1 MHSDKTKEI
10 DNSFLSKK
18 MLLITLTFGHTIVHW
33 YQGLFSLILPF
44 VKSSLSLSDVQIGV
58 LSSIRQS
65 SMTGLNLPSGF
76 IADSYRSYTSLI
88 LFSAIM
94 SFGSGYFLM
103 GITNSYAI
111 AILASAVIGFG
122 TALWHPAGIG
132 ALSITYPNNRGTA
145 LSIHGV
151 GASIGDSL
159 GPIIVGALFLQFSWQ
174 SIMTLHLP
182 ASIVSGLII
191 SFSVIKAY
199 RWQNEKKQFKNYLSD
214 IKKLASSIQTISIMA
229 SYSFILMGRLVIQ
242 TFLPIYIS
250 ETLGY
255 SSFILGVYLTLLYV
269 LGMISQPIMGVV
281 SDKYGRKMVLAPSY
295 GLLSLLYLGLI
306 ISNNSIQLGI
316 VVSSIGLFFY
326 AVSNIAT
333 SAIMDIADKNIQSSS
348 MGIMGLFSQPFTLV
362 APVLAGYFVQISN
375 IQSAFWFA
383 SIVSL
388 IAFLTLLPV
397 SFTNPNK
404 NDI

>member
-76 IADSYRSYTSLI
+76 IADSYRRYTSLI

-103 GITNSYAI
+103 GVTNSYSI

-174 SIMTLHLP
+174 NIMMLHFP
-182 ASIVSGLII
+182 ASIVAGLII

-199 RWQNEKKQFKNYLSD
+199 RWQNEKKEFKNYLSD

-255 SSFILGVYLTLLYV
+255 SSFVLGVYLTLLYV
-269 LGMISQPIMGVV
+269 LGMISQPIMGVA

-295 GLLSLLYLGLI
+295 ALLSLLYLGLI

-316 VVSSIGLFFY
+316 VISSIGLFFY

-348 MGIMGLFSQPFTLV
+348 MGIMGLFSQPFTLI
-362 APVLAGYFVQISN
+362 APILAGFFVQIFNQHFGS
-375 IQSAFWFA
+375 QAL
-383 SIVSL
+383 SL
-388 IAFLTLLPV
+388 
-397 SFTNPNK
+397 
-404 NDI
+404 

>member
-18 MLLITLTFGHTIVHW
+18 MLLVTLTFGHTIVHW

-76 IADSYRSYTSLI
+76 IADSYRRYTSLI

-103 GITNSYAI
+103 GVTNSYSI

-174 SIMTLHLP
+174 NIMMLHFP
-182 ASIVSGLII
+182 ASIVAGLII

-199 RWQNEKKQFKNYLSD
+199 RWQNEKKEFKNYLSD

-255 SSFILGVYLTLLYV
+255 SSFVLGVYLTLLYV
-269 LGMISQPIMGVV
+269 LGMISQPIMGVA

-316 VVSSIGLFFY
+316 VISSIGLFFY

-348 MGIMGLFSQPFTLV
+348 MGIMGLFSQPFTLI
-362 APVLAGYFVQISN
+362 APILAGFFVQISN

-397 SFTNPNK
+397 SFTNPNEK
-404 NDI
+404 

>member
-76 IADSYRSYTSLI
+76 IADSYRRYTSLI

-182 ASIVSGLII
+182 ASIVAGLII

-362 APVLAGYFVQISN
+362 APILAGFFVQISN

-397 SFTNPNK
+397 SFTNPNEK
-404 NDI
+404 

>member
-1 MHSDKTKEI
+1 MGSDKTKEI

-76 IADSYRSYTSLI
+76 IADSYRRYTSLI

-159 GPIIVGALFLQFSWQ
+159 GPIIVGALLLQFSWQ

-182 ASIVSGLII
+182 ASIVAGLII

-316 VVSSIGLFFY
+316 VISSIGLFFY

-362 APVLAGYFVQISN
+362 APILAGFFVQTSN

-397 SFTNPNK
+397 SFTNPNEK
-404 NDI
+404 

>member
-1 MHSDKTKEI
+1 MGSDKTKEI
-10 DNSFLSKK
+10 DSSFLSKK

-76 IADSYRSYTSLI
+76 IADSYRRYTSLI

-159 GPIIVGALFLQFSWQ
+159 GPIIVGALLLQFSWQ

-182 ASIVSGLII
+182 ASIVAGLII

-214 IKKLASSIQTISIMA
+214 IKKLASSIQSISIMA

-316 VVSSIGLFFY
+316 VISSIGLFFY

-362 APVLAGYFVQISN
+362 APILAGFFVQTSN

-397 SFTNPNK
+397 SFTNPNEK
-404 NDI
+404 

>member
-76 IADSYRSYTSLI
+76 IADSYRRYTSLI

-182 ASIVSGLII
+182 ASIVAGLII

-316 VVSSIGLFFY
+316 VISSIGLFFY

-362 APVLAGYFVQISN
+362 APILAGFFVQISN

-397 SFTNPNK
+397 SFTNPNEK
-404 NDI
+404 

>member
-1 MHSDKTKEI
+1 MGSDKTKEI

-76 IADSYRSYTSLI
+76 IADSYRRYTSLI
-88 LFSAIM
+88 LFCAIM

-159 GPIIVGALFLQFSWQ
+159 GPIIVGALLLQFSWQ

-182 ASIVSGLII
+182 ASIVAGLII

-316 VVSSIGLFFY
+316 VISSIGLFFY

-362 APVLAGYFVQISN
+362 APILAGFFVQTSN

-397 SFTNPNK
+397 SFTNPNEK
-404 NDI
+404 